1 MKNRRLLIFVI
12 ISTLIL
18 VLLVWFIDTASISSF
33 DTWFYNETAKKMT
46 PELTLT
52 MRFITESGSS
62 MAVIILCLSFFLFKK
77 TRRQWA
83 LPVSITVVATTISN
97 VFLKLLFARERPN
110 IMQLIEEDSYSFPS
124 GHAMINISFYTI
136 ILLLTWHYI
145 KNKRIKYSI
154 SLVCLIMPL
163 LIGFSRIY
171 LGVHYATDVLA
182 GWLLGFIIAL
192 IVYNIFKQKSV
203 EV

>member
-182 GWLLGFIIAL
+182 GWLLGFIIEL